1 MGRKPGTKRREL
13 LFGQGVHARGRCF
26 ELNLMATHGCEVELG
41 PRDDLGRRPPREDT
55 ETKATQQGRGTDVD
69 PHHSKLAIPPHEL
82 DVRDPRQP
90 PPAKIKDL
98 RVEDVAREQELVAG
112 KLVLDRI
119 GRDHDLFRERSDRR
133 PRNPAAATPDAHA

>member
-1 MGRKPGTKRREL
+1 MGWKPSTKRREL
-13 LFGQGVHARGRCF
+13 LFGQGVHARGRCV
-26 ELNLMATHGCEVELG
+26 ELNLVATHGCEVELV

-55 ETKATQQGRGTDVD
+55 ETKAAQQRRGTDVD
-69 PHHSKLAIPPHEL
+69 PRHSKLAIPPHEL
-82 DVRDPRQP
+82 DVCNPRQP
-90 PPAKIKDL
+90 PSAKVEDL
-98 RVEDVAREQELVAG
+98 RVEDVAREQEFVSG